1 MAWTYDV
8 HNIIIIAP
16 KRYTYEILWTVNN
29 ELPWITPASHH
40 TSQLFRNHYAMII
53 PPCVRYCTAFVLLN
67 IPICAVNSWFTFV
80 RGDGYPSWGIPNY
93 GTERRCFFYGPMTIM
108 IRILY
113 LPDLPRP
120 VWKKPQI
127 VDPHGGNDHQ
137 LVAGIGRVPKLG
149 MVESPGKE
157 VGLCLKKHKK
167 HIRYRST

>member
-1 MAWTYDV
+1 M
-8 HNIIIIAP
+8 P
-16 KRYTYEILWTVNN
+16 STVGS
-29 ELPWITPASHH
+29 LS
-40 TSQLFRNHYAMII
+40 FGGMVI
-53 PPCVRYCTAFVLLN
+53 PREESRIMVR
-67 IPICAVNSWFTFV
+67 
-80 RGDGYPSWGIPNY
+80 RDGV
-93 GTERRCFFYGPMTIM
+93 FFYGPMTIM

-157 VGLCLKKHKK
+157 VGLCLKKTFKK
-167 HIRYRST
+167 KYKI

>member
-1 MAWTYDV
+1 MNYTCKSSYFPTISKSLCYD
-8 HNIIIIAP
+8 
-16 KRYTYEILWTVNN
+16 YTTMCALLY
-29 ELPWITPASHH
+29 
-40 TSQLFRNHYAMII
+40 
-53 PPCVRYCTAFVLLN
+53 RYCTSRYPHMCRQQLVHFRSGGWLSL
-67 IPICAVNSWFTFV
+67 V
-80 RGDGYPSWGIPNY
+80 RNPELWY
-93 GTERRCFFYGPMTIM
+93 GETVFFFYGPMTIM